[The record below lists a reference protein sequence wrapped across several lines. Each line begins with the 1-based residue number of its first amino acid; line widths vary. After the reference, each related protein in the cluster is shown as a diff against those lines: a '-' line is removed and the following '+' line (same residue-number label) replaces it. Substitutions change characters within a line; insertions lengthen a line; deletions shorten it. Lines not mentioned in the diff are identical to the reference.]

1 MACLSVSSDDA
12 FLPSQVKS
20 SPSAPDLI
28 ADSAFPALICRNS
41 TTRATARGLARD
53 LFLPTKPMPPLLWA
67 RRAFVN
73 RSFNLLILM
82 MFLLINSRNTMEGKK
97 AWTASHLYDD
107 QCVDVRGVTVIL
119 ADTFEFI
126 IALLEVEWGQALQA
140 LPYFLF
146 CLLYCISSI
155 IIAKSL

>member
-119 ADTFEFI
+119 ADTFEFNYSTFRSRVGASPASSAI
-126 IALLEVEWGQALQA
+126 LPILLALLYFIDYNCEVT
-140 LPYFLF
+140 
-146 CLLYCISSI
+146 
-155 IIAKSL
+155 

>member
-1 MACLSVSSDDA
+1 
-12 FLPSQVKS
+12 
-20 SPSAPDLI
+20 
-28 ADSAFPALICRNS
+28 
-41 TTRATARGLARD
+41 
-53 LFLPTKPMPPLLWA
+53 
-67 RRAFVN
+67 
-73 RSFNLLILM
+73 
-82 MFLLINSRNTMEGKK
+82 MEGKK

-155 IIAKSL
+155 IIAKSLRSIIPQGYGYLKIGGSVLCCKKLLTSILPRFL